1 MRISDAHLHLLNA
14 AVPYPGIGDAELL
27 FSCVAQHSEWKTQT
41 AKNDAKVVRF
51 YGIHPWYAEQWDAA
65 VSEELRTVLGDDPEA
80 QVGEIGLDSKRGDL
94 TVQEEVF
101 AEQLDIA
108 SEFGRCVNIHN
119 IGCDGKVISMLKEHG
134 KGCGSVILHS
144 FRSPDVRPFLGT
156 DCYFSVNPR
165 ILSKSEENIIQI
177 LTRIPKDRLLL
188 ESDYPY
194 VTKDFISMEEFVA
207 RLAGM
212 LGTDPDS
219 LAGTAADNLRRTIG

>member
-14 AVPYPGIGDAELL
+14 SEPYPGIGGAELL
-27 FSCVAQHSEWKTQT
+27 FSCVAQHSEWKTQISG
-41 AKNDAKVVRF
+41 NDPNVVKF
-51 YGIHPWYAEQWDAA
+51 YGIHPWYAEQWDGE
-65 VSEELRTVLGDDPEA
+65 VPEELRTILADDPKA
-80 QVGEIGLDSKRGDL
+80 QVGEIGMDSKRGDPS
-94 TVQEEVF
+94 VQEKVF
-101 AEQLDIA
+101 AGQLDIA

-134 KGCGSVILHS
+134 KGCGSIILHS

-156 DCYFSVNPR
+156 GCYFSINPR
-165 ILSKSEENIIQI
+165 ILSKSDENVKQI
-177 LTRIPKDRLLL
+177 VSQIPRDRLLL

-194 VTKDFISMEEFVA
+194 VTKDFVSMEEFVT
-207 RLAGM
+207 RLAGI

>member
-14 AVPYPGIGDAELL
+14 SEPYPGIGCAELL

-41 AKNDAKVVRF
+41 SGNDLNVVKF
-51 YGIHPWYAEQWDAA
+51 YGIHPWYAEQWNGA
-65 VSEELRTVLGDDPEA
+65 VPEELRTILGEDADA

-94 TVQEEVF
+94 SIQEKVF

-119 IGCDGKVISMLKEHG
+119 IGCEGKVISMLKEHG
-134 KGCGSVILHS
+134 KNCGSVILHS

-156 DCYFSVNPR
+156 DCYFSINPR
-165 ILSKSEENIIQI
+165 ILSKSNENVKQIISN
-177 LTRIPKDRLLL
+177 IPKGRLLL

-194 VTKDFISMEEFVA
+194 VTKDFVSMEEFVA
-207 RLAGM
+207 TLAGM
-212 LGTDPDS
+212 LGTDPET

>member
-14 AVPYPGIGDAELL
+14 SEPYPGIGCAELL

-41 AKNDAKVVRF
+41 SGNDLNVVKF
-51 YGIHPWYAEQWDAA
+51 YGIHPWYAEQWNGA
-65 VSEELRTVLGDDPEA
+65 VPEELRTILGEDADA

-94 TVQEEVF
+94 SIQEKVF

-134 KGCGSVILHS
+134 KNCGSVILHS

-156 DCYFSVNPR
+156 DCYFSINPR
-165 ILSKSEENIIQI
+165 ILSKSNENVKQIISN
-177 LTRIPKDRLLL
+177 IPKGRLLL

-194 VTKDFISMEEFVA
+194 VTKDFVSMEEFVA
-207 RLAGM
+207 TLAGM
-212 LGTDPDS
+212 LGTDPET